1 MPKVICLNGPK
12 HSGRDTIGVALKA
25 ALVKSGYNCIIEKF
39 AQPLKDGVACFLGL
53 NERMAHHYF
62 ENPAVKDHPSSN
74 FFGMTPCQVLIS
86 FSEEWAKPKFGKEVF
101 GVLMR
106 DRIEDLDGFVVVT
119 DCGFREELEP
129 LDPTDL
135 AVVRLHRHK
144 TNFDND
150 SRGYIYDSGLYTFD
164 VRNESEPDY
173 VAQAILYSLTK
184 EGFLTGLEKKAK

>member
-12 HSGRDTIGVALKA
+12 HSGKDTIGVALKA

-39 AQPLKDGVACFLGL
+39 AQPIKSGVAGFLGL
-53 NERMAHHYF
+53 DEFMARHYF
-62 ENPAVKDHPSSN
+62 ENPAVKDYPSSN
-74 FFGMTPCQVLIS
+74 FFGMTPRQVLIS
-86 FSEEWAKPKFGKEVF
+86 FSEEWVKPKFGKQAF
-101 GVLMR
+101 GTLLR
-106 DRIEDLDGFVVVT
+106 DRIEDLGGFVVVT

-150 SRGYIYDSGLYTFD
+150 SRGYIYDSSLYTFD

-173 VAQAILYSLTK
+173 VAQAIIYSLTK